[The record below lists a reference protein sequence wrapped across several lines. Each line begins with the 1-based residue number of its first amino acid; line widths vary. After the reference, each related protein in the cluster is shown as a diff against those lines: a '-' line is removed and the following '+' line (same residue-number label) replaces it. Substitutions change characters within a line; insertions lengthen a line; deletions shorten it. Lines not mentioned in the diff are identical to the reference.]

1 MQIDPDAPWWVN
13 AALTVVV
20 LAVIPALTLWIGN
33 RSTRRDVK
41 AIKEQTNNSHETN
54 LREDVDLAKDDARA
68 AKESSH
74 RTERH
79 VVDLVRSVRAVEH
92 SLDRRTDLQDRAIG
106 ELADDTIPNVIAQAL
121 AAHVRHYH
129 QEQKP

>member
-1 MQIDPDAPWWVN
+1 MQIDPDAPWWINVI
-13 AALTVVV
+13 LTVLI
-20 LAVIPALTLWIGN
+20 LAVIPALTWLGN

-41 AIKEQTNNSHETN
+41 EIKAQTNNSHETN

-79 VVDLVRSVRAVEH
+79 VVDLVKSVRAVEH
-92 SLDRRTDLQDRAIG
+92 SLDLRTDLHTKAID
-106 ELADDTIPNVIAQAL
+106 ELTDDTMPNVVAHAL
-121 AAHVRHYH
+121 AAHVRYYH

>member
-1 MQIDPDAPWWVN
+1 MQIDPDAPWWIN
-13 AALTVVV
+13 AILTVLI
-20 LAVIPALTLWIGN
+20 LAVIPALTWLGN

-79 VVDLVRSVRAVEH
+79 VADLVKSVRAVEH
-92 SLDRRTDLQDRAIG
+92 SLDLRTDLHAKAID
-106 ELADDTIPNVIAQAL
+106 ELTDDTIPNVIAQAL
-121 AAHVRHYH
+121 TAHVRIYH
-129 QEQKP
+129 QEHKP